1 VGTIRARW
9 RKIASGVAVA
19 SAIVNPAVTDAQTR
33 AGSAHSLEHVRSS
46 DDILAST
53 MRTAAA
59 QSATFRALV
68 SRVDASDGIVYVEPG
83 TCRRGSRACLIRV
96 SPGGANR
103 FFRVHV
109 ETNRPEWD
117 LSGAIAHELW
127 HVIEVVGNRG
137 VRDNAAMHLFY
148 DRQVFAPLRVLKHGR
163 RSALAIRCAAKC
175 ARLAA
180 VSSQGS

>member
-1 VGTIRARW
+1 
-9 RKIASGVAVA
+9 VA
-19 SAIVNPAVTDAQTR
+19 SAIVNPAVSDAQTR

-83 TCRRGSRACLIRV
+83 TCRRGPRACLIRV

-117 LSGAIAHELW
+117 LIGAIAHELW
-127 HVIEVVGNRG
+127 HVIEVVGDRG

-148 DRQVFAPLRVLKHGR
+148 DRQGLRTSSGFETR
-163 RSALAIRCAAKC
+163 EAIRAGDQVRSEVRQAGG
-175 ARLAA
+175 RIQSREL
-180 VSSQGS
+180 VSVQ